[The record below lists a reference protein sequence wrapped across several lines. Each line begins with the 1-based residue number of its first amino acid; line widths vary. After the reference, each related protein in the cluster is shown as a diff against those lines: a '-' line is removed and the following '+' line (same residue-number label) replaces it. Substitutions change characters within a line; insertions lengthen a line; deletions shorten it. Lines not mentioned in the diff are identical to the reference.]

1 MTTIPSSETKE
12 CNVNK
17 TLAMLITAA
26 ALAAPTAWA
35 DHNSPFGVGWATDAM
50 GKHAEAMETVDS
62 DMMANAP
69 VDRTDMWGIDI
80 DRVIDTR
87 ESAGERR
94 ADIDELRSE
103 TMSQARESMAAL
115 RDSGSG
121 RAAR

>member
-1 MTTIPSSETKE
+1 
-12 CNVNK
+12 
-17 TLAMLITAA
+17 
-26 ALAAPTAWA
+26 
-35 DHNSPFGVGWATDAM
+35 
-50 GKHAEAMETVDS
+50 METVDS

-80 DRVIDTR
+80 DRVVDAR